1 MYKQNNPTNNSSS
14 DYYTGSSSNSGNS
27 FRTYLSNYNKSNLF
41 CDYCKKSGHIEEKCY
56 MLHGFPLDF
65 KFTKRRNSE
74 SAANVHGNSGST
86 ASEKYE
92 EQGNNLTHSSTY
104 DQYLVA

>member
-1 MYKQNNPTNNSSS
+1 M
-14 DYYTGSSSNSGNS
+14 
-27 FRTYLSNYNKSNLF
+27 F

-56 MLHGFPLDF
+56 RLHGFPQDF
-65 KFTKRRNSE
+65 KFTKGKNSG

-86 ASEKYE
+86 TSEKYE
-92 EQGNNLTHSSTY
+92 EQGNNLTHSITY